1 MLYRVR
7 LEKDVYWGDEDEI
20 GSCVFPAEDDENAR
34 QIITTLVT
42 RMNRQYWRMGEPRFV
57 RIGKLTNIDTQTA
70 DERDLCIAWMVPL
83 SGLARIRH
91 CLEFFYPKVE
101 NSRAPRRA
109 NVSVL
114 QHLEGSSVSNQG
126 MNERRLTRPPP
137 CTSMGALS
145 FTYETSHV
153 LF

>member
-7 LEKDVYWGDEDEI
+7 LEKDTYWWDEDEI
-20 GSCVFPAEDDENAR
+20 GSCVFPAEDDEDAR

-70 DERDLCIAWMVPL
+70 DERNVCITWMVPL

-101 NSRAPRRA
+101 NSRRRDA
-109 NVSVL
+109 RMSAFFNTWKV
-114 QHLEGSSVSNQG
+114 HPFPIKER
-126 MNERRLTRPPP
+126 MNA
-137 CTSMGALS
+137 G
-145 FTYETSHV
+145 
-153 LF
+153 